1 MDYYNEP
8 FQMVNKAEESVQH
21 KRFQQ
26 AFILYTEALNM
37 AIKLYKNDI
46 DINRKMHVY
55 LEIQKVFDAAETIK
69 AIVRMPK
76 VPTHERKISPIEEI
90 EEGLESIKISND
102 KT

>member
-8 FQMVNKAEESVQH
+8 FQMVQKAEEAVQYQ
-21 KRFQQ
+21 KYQQ
-26 AFILYTEALNM
+26 ALIMYTEALAM
-37 AIKLYKNDI
+37 AIELYKNDT

-55 LEIQKVFDAAETIK
+55 LEIQKVFESAETMKTIC
-69 AIVRMPK
+69 RMPNP
-76 VPTHERKISPIEEI
+76 PTHERKLSPIEEI

>member
-8 FQMVNKAEESVQH
+8 FQMVQKAEEAVQYQ
-21 KRFQQ
+21 KYQQ
-26 AFILYTEALNM
+26 ALILYTEALTM
-37 AIKLYKNDI
+37 AIELYKNDT

-55 LEIQKVFDAAETIK
+55 LEIQKVFESAETMKTIC
-69 AIVRMPK
+69 RMPTP
-76 VPTHERKISPIEEI
+76 PTHERKLSPIEEI